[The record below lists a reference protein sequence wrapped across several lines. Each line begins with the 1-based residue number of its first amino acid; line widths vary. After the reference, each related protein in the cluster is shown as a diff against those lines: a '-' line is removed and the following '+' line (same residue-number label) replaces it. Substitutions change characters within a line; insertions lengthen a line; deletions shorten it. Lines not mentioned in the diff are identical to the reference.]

1 MNLIIKLQQYHDEGI
16 PNMVIT
22 GHEINRLL
30 HEIAHDVEEL
40 SAKITDYK

>member
-1 MNLIIKLQQYHDEGI
+1 MI
-16 PNMVIT
+16 VT

-30 HEIAHDVEEL
+30 EEIAHDVEEL